1 MPTSVRLSALGGAAA
16 IVLQGLVLLLASA
29 AAPFAIA
36 DPLDQPHASGATSR
50 KAASTANDGQIA
62 AANRKADEALA
73 TAQQALVE
81 AQQALREAQKA
92 PTSRESAAAAST
104 ATQERSR
111 PIVDGHH
118 VQPRRDD
125 VCGRLPASSDCRG
138 GDADAVD
145 NDLYREILRR
155 AAP

>member
-1 MPTSVRLSALGGAAA
+1 MALGCAAA
-16 IVLQGLVLLLASA
+16 IFAQGLAPIVALANPVEYPRSPA
-29 AAPFAIA
+29 N
-36 DPLDQPHASGATSR
+36 ASRGAS
-50 KAASTANDGQIA
+50 STAIDAQIA

-125 VCGRLPASSDCRG
+125 VCGLLPASLDCRG

-145 NDLYREILRR
+145 SDLFREILRR